1 MRWRGIISGD
11 HPLVENISPVQ
22 VWEALQSNP
31 DARLVDVRTDAEWNF
46 VGMPDLSPVGQEP
59 VLIPW
64 QVYPTMQV
72 NGAFTEHMRRAGLG
86 GHHHVYFLCRSGV
99 RSLAAARAA
108 RADGFAHVYNIAD
121 GFEGPLDGER
131 HRGVA
136 AGWKAE
142 GLPWRQK

>member
-1 MRWRGIISGD
+1 M
-11 HPLVENISPVQ
+11 VENISPVQ
-22 VWEALQSNP
+22 VWEVLRGNP

-46 VGMPDLSPVGQEP
+46 VGVPDLALAGKEP

-72 NGAFTEHMRRAGLG
+72 NAAFTEHMRRAGLEAR
-86 GHHHVYFLCRSGV
+86 HHVYFLCRSGV

-108 RADGFAHVYNIAD
+108 QADGFASVYNIAD
-121 GFEGPLDGER
+121 G
-131 HRGVA
+131 
-136 AGWKAE
+136 WKAA